1 VDSQQVAVAAPTL
14 PRATAFLIAAAA
26 GQAVANLYYAPPLLG
41 EMAGDLGMGHATIGI
56 VTTVTQV
63 GYGLGLL
70 LVVPLGDLVNRRRLV
85 GAQSLLSVLAL
96 IAVAFAPTAPALLAA
111 LVAVGTLAVL
121 AQVLIAYAA
130 SLVDPAERGRIVGI
144 VTGGIVLGILL
155 ARTVAGA
162 MADLAGWR
170 SAYLLSAVAT
180 LVITGL
186 LLRVLPRPVDGPRRI
201 RYPRLIASV
210 FRLFVEVRLLRIR
223 AVLALLVFMAFTV
236 LLTPMVLPLGAPP
249 YSLSTTE
256 IGLFGLSGV
265 AGVLGA
271 ALAGRL
277 ADHGHAQR
285 ATGIGLAVMLASW
298 AATGLLPW
306 SLWGLIVG
314 VLAFDFGL
322 QSVHVANQSLILRE
336 QPAAQ
341 SRLTAGYMV
350 FYSIGS
356 ATGAFLSTVVYAW
369 AGWSGV
375 CVLGAAVTSTAL
387 LFWAFTRH
395 EGETR

>member
-1 VDSQQVAVAAPTL
+1 VDSRQVAVASPAL
-14 PRATAFLIAAAA
+14 PRGAASLIAAAA
-26 GQAVANLYYAPPLLG
+26 GNAVAGLYFAPPLLS
-41 EMAGDLGMGHATIGI
+41 EMAADLGMSRATIGI
-56 VTTVTQV
+56 VTTAAQV

-70 LVVPLGDLVNRRRLV
+70 LVVPLGDLLNRRRLV

-96 IAVAFAPTAPALLAA
+96 IAVALAPTGPALLAGLA
-111 LVAVGTLAVL
+111 AVGVLAVL

-130 SLVDPAERGRIVGI
+130 NVAGPAERGRIVGI

-155 ARTVAGA
+155 ARAVAGA

-170 SAYLLSAVAT
+170 SVYLLSAVAT

-186 LLRVLPRPVDGPRRI
+186 LLRVLPRPAGGPPRV
-201 RYPRLIASV
+201 RYPHLIASV

-223 AVLALLVFMAFTV
+223 AVLALLGFMAFTV
-236 LLTPMVLPLGAPP
+236 LLTPLVLPLSAPP
-249 YSLSTTE
+249 FSLSTTE
-256 IGLFGLSGV
+256 IGLFGLSGI

-277 ADHGHAQR
+277 ADRGHAQR

-298 AATGLLPW
+298 VAIGLLPW

-322 QSVHVANQSLILRE
+322 QSVHVANQSLVLRE
-336 QPAAQ
+336 RPAAQ

-369 AGWSGV
+369 AGWTGV

-395 EGETR
+395 ERETR

>member
-1 VDSQQVAVAAPTL
+1 
-14 PRATAFLIAAAA
+14 
-26 GQAVANLYYAPPLLG
+26 
-41 EMAGDLGMGHATIGI
+41 
-56 VTTVTQV
+56 
-63 GYGLGLL
+63 
-70 LVVPLGDLVNRRRLV
+70 
-85 GAQSLLSVLAL
+85 
-96 IAVAFAPTAPALLAA
+96 
-111 LVAVGTLAVL
+111 
-121 AQVLIAYAA
+121 
-130 SLVDPAERGRIVGI
+130 
-144 VTGGIVLGILL
+144 
-155 ARTVAGA
+155 
-162 MADLAGWR
+162 
-170 SAYLLSAVAT
+170 
-180 LVITGL
+180 
-186 LLRVLPRPVDGPRRI
+186 
-201 RYPRLIASV
+201 V

-336 QPAAQ
+336 RPAAQ

-356 ATGAFLSTVVYAW
+356 ATGALASTVVYAW
-369 AGWSGV
+369 AGWTGV